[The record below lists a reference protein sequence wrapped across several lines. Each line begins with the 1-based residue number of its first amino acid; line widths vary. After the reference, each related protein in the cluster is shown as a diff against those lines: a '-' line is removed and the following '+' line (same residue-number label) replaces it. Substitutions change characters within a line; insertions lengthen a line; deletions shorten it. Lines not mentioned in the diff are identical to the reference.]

1 MSESVT
7 ATLFAKL
14 KRSQRLPSPPGTA
27 LRVLELCRS
36 DDTDVRKIT
45 QALIADPALSTR
57 LLRYANSAA
66 LGASHEVTSVRDAVL
81 HLGLR
86 SVKLAALGFT
96 LPTNVEAACRG
107 FSLQYFWT
115 ESIVTALLARRFA
128 AQLGAD
134 REEAFTAGLL
144 AGVGQLA
151 LAQGL
156 PEEYGAVLSA
166 AGDHTPDALLEIER
180 GLLGTDHLA
189 FAAELLTQ
197 WGMPAALVQPIA
209 GYRDPTSIDAAIR
222 PLAQVLRVARTL
234 SVLFLQEGEF
244 PPRLKQAARALVE
257 QTLKLSEAQWK
268 QVAEEI
274 RANCTE
280 LGEVFNVAIDPA
292 TVFDLYAEAQEEA
305 TRVGMVAQ
313 LEKSRAL
320 EENEDLLR
328 RATTDALT
336 GIANRAKFDERLR
349 ELVLGLGRQHGD
361 FALLLLDID
370 NFKKFN
376 DTYGHAVGDVVL
388 REVAQ
393 AVHRSLR
400 EVDFVARY
408 GGEEFAILAPR
419 TDTRGACIVAA
430 RTRKCVESLTVAA
443 EGRQLRVT
451 VSIGLVVSSDY
462 ATPPTGEQLQHD
474 VDQQLYRAKHAGRN
488 TWSYRNRTAKEVA
501 APAPQA
507 DVATH
512 AR

>member
-7 ATLFAKL
+7 TTLIAKL
-14 KRSQRLPSPPGTA
+14 KRLQRLPSPPGTA

-45 QALIADPALSTR
+45 QALMADPALSAR

-66 LGASHEVTSVRDAVL
+66 LGASHEITSVRDAVL

-107 FSLQYFWT
+107 FSLQHFWT

-128 AQLGAD
+128 TALGAD
-134 REEAFTAGLL
+134 REEAFTTGLL
-144 AGVGQLA
+144 SGVGRLA
-151 LAQGL
+151 LAQGM
-156 PEEYGAVLSA
+156 PEEYGAVLA
-166 AGDHTPDALLEIER
+166 AAPDQHPDALLETER

-189 FAAELLTQ
+189 LAGELLAQ
-197 WGMPAALVQPIA
+197 WGMPAALVRPIA
-209 GYRDPTSIDAAIR
+209 GYSDPASIEAALR
-222 PLAQVLRVARTL
+222 PLAQVLRTARAL

-244 PPRLKQAARALVE
+244 PPRLKLAARELVE
-257 QTLKLSEAQWK
+257 QTLKLSEPQWK
-268 QVAEEI
+268 QAAEEI

-305 TRVGMVAQ
+305 TRVGLVAQ

-320 EENEDLLR
+320 EANEDLLR

-370 NFKKFN
+370 HFKKFN
-376 DTYGHAVGDVVL
+376 DTYGHGVGDVVL
-388 REVAQ
+388 HEVAQ
-393 AVHRSLR
+393 ALHLSLR
-400 EVDFVARY
+400 DVDLVARY
-408 GGEEFAILAPR
+408 GGEEFAILAPH
-419 TDTRGACIVAA
+419 TDVQGACIVAA
-430 RTRKCVESLTVAA
+430 RTRKCIESMSVET
-443 EGRQLRVT
+443 EGQVLRVT

-462 ATPPTGEQLQHD
+462 PAPPTGEQLLHD
-474 VDQQLYRAKHAGRN
+474 VDQQLYRSKHAGRN
-488 TWSYRNRTAKEVA
+488 TWSYRNRTSNQSA
-501 APAPQA
+501 APAAPA
-507 DVATH
+507 GHVAY
-512 AR
+512 AG